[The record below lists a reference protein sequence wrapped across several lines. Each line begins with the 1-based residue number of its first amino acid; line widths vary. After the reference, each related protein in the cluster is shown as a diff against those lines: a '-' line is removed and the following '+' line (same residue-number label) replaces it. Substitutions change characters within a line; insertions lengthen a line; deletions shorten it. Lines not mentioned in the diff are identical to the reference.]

1 MVRSRA
7 KQIPPEERFFYEKND
22 ETIVSL
28 TDLVYIWVAIDEL
41 SRVYES
47 YSGYFT
53 AKQIS
58 SYIITAFPEREDIH
72 QTREELFAKYNMITV
87 AGIAATATNVFIL
100 TSSKG
105 NSYVQIHR
113 HDCVNP
119 PHKKT
124 LCAASRG
131 GVWLEGLEDLT
142 AADGGVLTVVRPT
155 KIRDEYEPGTSDES
169 DEEGETHKLA
179 VGGSAAFTQSRFYG
193 RRGSNKDESIR
204 TSMIRHDESEDRN
217 DEREKKND
225 ESPSRKEAPFL
236 DI

>member
-22 ETIVSL
+22 ETLVTL

-58 SYIITAFPEREDIH
+58 SYIITAFPEREDIT
-72 QTREELFAKYNMITV
+72 QTREELFIRYNMVTV
-87 AGIAATATNVFIL
+87 AGIASTATNCFIV

-119 PHKKT
+119 PHKKM

-155 KIRDEYEPGTSDES
+155 KIRDNYEPGTSDES

-179 VGGSAAFTQSRFYG
+179 IGGSAAFTQSKFYG
-193 RRGSNKDESIR
+193 RRGSKNDESIR
-204 TSMIRHDESEDRN
+204 TSMMRHDESEEKN
-217 DEREKKND
+217 DEPEKKND
-225 ESPSRKEAPFL
+225 EM
-236 DI
+236 